1 MLSLSA
7 VLAVALAT
15 SSAGPLYPFK
25 SVTVTTT
32 EFAFTA
38 PASIPAGTTLFHFV
52 NSGKELHHVAVIRL
66 ENGKTLKDYMDAMKK
81 PGPPGPLPSWAVD
94 AGGPNAAA
102 PGHSVDAILT
112 LTPGNY
118 VLACFIPS
126 PGEQAPHL
134 MKGMV
139 KTLTVTPSASP
150 SVEPTPDIHL
160 TLSDYKFAL
169 SKPLTAGH
177 HLLHVMNTAAQSHEF
192 LLVKLAPGKTA
203 AQVADWVE
211 SGMHGP
217 PPGMPLGGTTQIARG
232 RTITVPV
239 DLEAGQYGL
248 ICFIPDAKDGK
259 PHSAHGMTETVT
271 VR

>member
-1 MLSLSA
+1 MLSVSA
-7 VLAVALAT
+7 VIAALAT
-15 SSAGPLYPFK
+15 SVSLLLHPFK
-25 SVTVTTT
+25 SVVNVTTT
-32 EFAFTA
+32 EFAFAA

-52 NSGKELHHVAVIRL
+52 NRGKELHHVAVIRL
-66 ENGKTLKDYMDAMKK
+66 ENGKTLADYTSAMKK
-81 PGPPGPLPSWAVD
+81 PGPPPAWAVD

-102 PGHSVDAILT
+102 PGHSADAILT

-118 VLACFIPS
+118 LLVCFIPS
-126 PGEQAPHL
+126 PGEQAPHV

-139 KTLTVTPSASP
+139 KALTVTPSANG
-150 SVEPTPDIHL
+150 SVEPKSDIDL

-177 HLLHVMNTAAQSHEF
+177 HLLHVVNTAAQSHEF

-203 AQVADWVE
+203 ADVAKWVE
-211 SGMHGP
+211 AGMHGA

-239 DLEAGQYGL
+239 DLEEGRYGL

-271 VR
+271 VGKA